1 MVNFEEY
8 KEKLKE
14 KEVKKRDSILAEFQN
29 IALELLEVKIPEK
42 RENINYSFLVDKKNT
57 ELEKLIKISKKL
69 KEEAREARAKLIKNG
84 IL

>member
-1 MVNFEEY
+1 MVNFEEH

-14 KEVKKRDSILAEFQN
+14 KEVKKRLSILAELHN
-29 IALELLEVKIPEK
+29 INTEFLEVKIPEK

-57 ELEKLIKISKKL
+57 ELEKLIKISNKL